1 MISRGLRAE
10 APGIKKKKKIPAQAR
25 NDKSM
30 TTFQEIANRWL
41 GETAGTITRKTAEH
55 YRWLMETYVFPRFG
69 DVVFEKG
76 VGLSGSIN
84 SNPVITEQE
93 VREFLEELKG
103 KGLSE
108 NTVYML
114 PRLIFRVLSYAS
126 AENLCDAPGWNID
139 PGTPKRKSPTVILS
153 REQTA
158 RMSTYLTD
166 NPDPRHLGMY
176 LMLTAGLTVGEIRG
190 LTWADVSFPLKRIR
204 VLTERETTPDTRNKY
219 RNVEM
224 NEQQRLYL
232 KRMASIPTVYVAS
245 GKPRP
250 VSAYV
255 LWKRFGHV
263 LQELGLDGMPLSD
276 LRRTFAVRAL
286 ENGMGYERLS
296 KVLGQRN
303 STSFRALFRE
313 LVTPETRERLDR
325 EWEATLKVREAPESV
340 RPPEKDPE
348 IRELEAKVDARKK
361 QLKETLANLE
371 GDLEIIHALRNSDLP
386 APGAHREGLYQFV
399 EKVLGDDRD
408 GQMLV
413 EYLRCHMRVA
423 SMPSRKDVTVQT
435 IRARVAR
442 GFAKLNQRLDAIYA
456 VEGYDV
462 LWMFQELTVRIRE
475 IAPPGP
481 VRPGRKL
488 KPTLENE
495 FKAAMEALGRLGE
508 VRGKGEE

>member
-1 MISRGLRAE
+1 
-10 APGIKKKKKIPAQAR
+10 
-25 NDKSM
+25 M

-41 GETAGTITRKTAEH
+41 EETAGTISRKTAEH
-55 YRWLMETYVFPRFG
+55 YRWLIETFVFPRFG
-69 DVVFEKG
+69 EVVFKRNDN
-76 VGLSGSIN
+76 VSGTTNPTN
-84 SNPVITEQE
+84 SANPVITEQE
-93 VREFLEELKG
+93 VREFLEEIKER
-103 KGLSE
+103 GLAA

-114 PRLIFRVLSYAS
+114 PRLIFRVLSFAS
-126 AENLCDAPGWNID
+126 AEGLCEAPSWNIEL
-139 PGTPKRKSPTVILS
+139 GSPKRESKMVILS
-153 REQTA
+153 REQAA
-158 RMSTYLTD
+158 RMAAFLTE
-166 NPDPRHLGMY
+166 NPEPRHLGMY
-176 LMLTAGLTVGEIRG
+176 LMLTAGLTVGEMRG

-219 RNVEM
+219 RSVEM

-232 KRMASIPTVYVAS
+232 KRMASLPTVYVAS
-245 GKPRP
+245 GKPKP
-250 VSAYV
+250 VSAYAFRD
-255 LWKRFGHV
+255 RFVHV

-296 KVLGQRN
+296 RVLGQRN

-313 LVTPETRERLDR
+313 LVTPETRERIDR
-325 EWEATLKVREAPESV
+325 EWEATFKAREAPESI

-361 QLKETLANLE
+361 QLKDTLANLE

-399 EKVLGDDRD
+399 EKILGDDRD

-413 EYLRCHMRVA
+413 EYLRCHMRIA
-423 SMPSRKDVTVQT
+423 SMPSREDVTVQT

-442 GFAKLNQRLDAIYA
+442 GFAKLTQRLDAIYD

-462 LWMFQELTVRIRE
+462 LGMFRALTARILQ
-475 IAPPGP
+475 IAPPEP
-481 VRPGRKL
+481 VRPGRKP

-495 FKAAMEALGRLGE
+495 FKAAMVALGRLE
-508 VRGKGEE
+508 EEREKGEE